1 MDNLSLLATA
11 LQDEGVVYYEYFNP
25 FSDAALALVLTYN
38 FIPLSMVLFDM

>member
-25 FSDAALALVLTYN
+25 FSDAALLTCN
-38 FIPLSMVLFDM
+38 FIPLSMVLF